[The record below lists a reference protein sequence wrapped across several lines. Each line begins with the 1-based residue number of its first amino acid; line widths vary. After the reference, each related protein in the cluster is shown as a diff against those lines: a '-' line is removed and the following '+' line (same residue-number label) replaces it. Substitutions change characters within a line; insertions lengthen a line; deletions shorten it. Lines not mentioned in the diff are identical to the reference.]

1 MIFFELLSVAFE
13 SFFYGVLLAA
23 VTIAIMYFVLQM
35 ISKTCVKT
43 IPFYISM
50 AVLAVL
56 LVVQDTFLIAAF
68 KANDM
73 VSAAEILIQQQ
84 IGAYSQALNIEEVQ
98 NVLDIVVREV
108 PLLGVFVN
116 ITNVQVDN
124 AQDLATEMA
133 VVLHDY
139 LNAYIW
145 RRIGWCSVF
154 IVVAVLITFF
164 ADKRNIKANSSTG
177 RRATVRTSDRHLGRG
192 GRRHRF

>member
-1 MIFFELLSVAFE
+1 MIFFELLFVALG

-43 IPFYISM
+43 VSFYISM

-56 LVVQDTFLIAAF
+56 LIVQDTFLIAAF
-68 KANDM
+68 RANDM
-73 VSAAEILIQQQ
+73 VSAAEILIQQH
-84 IGAYSQALNIEEVQ
+84 IGSSSQALNMEQVQ
-98 NVLDIVVREV
+98 NVLDMVVREI

-133 VVLHDY
+133 AVLHNY

-145 RRIGWCSVF
+145 RRIGWCGAF

-164 ADKRNIKANSSTG
+164 ADKRNIKATPSTG
-177 RRATVRTSDRHLGRG
+177 RRATVRTSDRHIGRG